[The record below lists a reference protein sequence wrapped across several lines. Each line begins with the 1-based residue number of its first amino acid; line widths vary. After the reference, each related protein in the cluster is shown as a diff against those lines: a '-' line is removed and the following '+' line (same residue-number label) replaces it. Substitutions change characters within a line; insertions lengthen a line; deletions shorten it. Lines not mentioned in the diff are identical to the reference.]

1 MQVPSPKYEVGNP
14 EETTERGRKEPP
26 APGPT
31 PHPGKPPHPSA
42 AAGPAPYIVLTGNP
56 NCGKTTL
63 FNALTGLR
71 AKVGNYAGVTVER
84 KEGRLLGA
92 PAGLNARV
100 LDLPGTYSL
109 SPHSLDEQISRDVLF
124 NRLPELPPPAVLA
137 VVVDASNLQRNL
149 YYATQVIELGYPT
162 LIVLNMIDVA
172 ENNGHHIDAGK
183 LADELG
189 VPVLPIVASQG
200 QGLPEL
206 RQAMI
211 ASIQQRPCPK
221 PRRFGDLPPPLEREA
236 ADLAA
241 LLTATSPERRRQA
254 NAEALLI
261 LSNEKALVSSPQY
274 YPATIQQAVTA
285 ARQRLDQAEVDWRG
299 APIEARYVRVS
310 DIQRAVT
317 TELAAP
323 GETFSDK
330 LDRVLTHK
338 VWGTIIFIAIMTAMF
353 QSIFTF
359 ARIPMDALQTAVDW
373 LGRAVGGMI
382 PAGDLNS
389 LLVNGIIAGVG
400 AVVVFLP
407 QILLLFLFIG
417 FLEDTGYMARAAFLM
432 DRLMSK
438 VGLHGKSF
446 IPMLSSFACAIP
458 GIMATRT
465 IESPK
470 DRLVTILVSP
480 LMSCSA
486 RLPVYTLLI
495 AACIP
500 NLTVL
505 GFLKL
510 TGLTMLAM
518 YLLGIVV
525 ALLMA
530 WLFKKTLLRG
540 EPPLLIMEL
549 PPYKRPLLRVVVRHM
564 WDRSKLFLRR
574 AGTVI
579 LGINILLWFLATYPH
594 NARLDREF
602 AAKRAALSMA
612 ANPGV
617 ADGTAHSGTGKDA
630 TTSDGS
636 SALPVP
642 SDDQSPS
649 ANSPL
654 SIADQMA
661 ALDTQEASLR
671 LQQSYAGH
679 LGRLIEPAIAP
690 LGFDWKMGIGIVS
703 SFAAREVF
711 VSTMSTVYNVGKPGR
726 SDAGMSGMVKT
737 LRDQRRPDGTQ
748 VYTALTALTL
758 MVFYV
763 FALQCVST
771 VAIVRRETNSWK
783 WPLFQW
789 FYMGILAWGLA
800 FLTCHVGRLMGW
812 S

>member
-1 MQVPSPKYEVGNP
+1 MNP
-14 EETTERGRKEPP
+14 ASSSAEAQPVLPAEPIAVKSAAPATGPARK
-26 APGPT
+26 PGPT
-31 PHPGKPPHPSA
+31 SP
-42 AAGPAPYIVLTGNP
+42 PYIVLTGNP
-56 NCGKTTL
+56 NSGKTTL

-84 KEGRLLGA
+84 KEGRLLNA

-109 SPHSLDEQISRDVLF
+109 SPQSLDEQISRDVLL
-124 NRLPELPPPAVLA
+124 NRLPELPAPSVIV

-149 YYATQVIELGYPT
+149 YYGSQVIELGYPT
-162 LIVLNMIDVA
+162 LIALNMIDVA
-172 ENNGHHIDAGK
+172 EENGHRIDTGM
-183 LADELG
+183 LAEELG
-189 VPVLPIVASQG
+189 VPVAPLIASTG
-200 QGLPEL
+200 QGIAEL
-206 RQAMI
+206 REAIFAALQAPPR
-211 ASIQQRPCPK
+211 AK
-221 PRRFGDLPPPLEREA
+221 PRQFSELPAPLKAEA
-236 ADLAA
+236 IAIAVLLAR
-241 LLTATSPERRRQA
+241 TFHERRAQA
-254 NAEALLI
+254 SAEALLI
-261 LSNEKALVSSPQY
+261 LSNEKALASSLEH
-274 YPATIQQAVTA
+274 YPPSIQEGVAA
-285 ARQRLDQAEVDWRG
+285 ARSRLDAAGVDWRG
-299 APIEARYVRVS
+299 ATIEGRYLGVAA
-310 DIQRAVT
+310 IQRAVT
-317 TELAAP
+317 TESASP
-323 GETFSDK
+323 GENLSDK
-330 LDRVLTHK
+330 LDRTLTHK
-338 VWGTIIFIAIMTAMF
+338 VWGTLIFLGIMALMF

-359 ARIPMDALQTAVDW
+359 ARIPMEALQSGVGW
-373 LGRAVGGMI
+373 LGGVVGHLL

-389 LLVNGIIAGVG
+389 LLVDGVIAGVG

-470 DRLVTILVSP
+470 DRLVTILVAP

-500 NLTVL
+500 NIAVL

-510 TGLTMLAM
+510 PGLTMLSM

-530 WLFKKTLLRG
+530 WLFKKTLLKG
-540 EPPLLIMEL
+540 ETPMLIMEL
-549 PPYKRPLLRVVVRHM
+549 PPYKLPLLKVVLHHM

-574 AGTVI
+574 AGTII

-594 NARLDREF
+594 NSAPQTVAGEGRSQLKSQLPSAASSEESPAPAAPTGALDGGAAGARLR
-602 AAKRAALSMA
+602 
-612 ANPGV
+612 
-617 ADGTAHSGTGKDA
+617 
-630 TTSDGS
+630 
-636 SALPVP
+636 
-642 SDDQSPS
+642 QSF
-649 ANSPL
+649 
-654 SIADQMA
+654 
-661 ALDTQEASLR
+661 
-671 LQQSYAGH
+671 AGH
-679 LGRLIEPAIAP
+679 LGRLIEPVIAP
-690 LGFDWKMGIGIVS
+690 LGFDWKIGIGIIA

-711 VSTMSTVYNVGKPGR
+711 VSTMSTVYNVGKTDATTSGMTSLAQTLQAQRR
-726 SDAGMSGMVKT
+726 SD
-737 LRDQRRPDGTQ
+737 GTP
-748 VYTALTALTL
+748 VYTPLTAVTL

-789 FYMGILAWGLA
+789 LYMGALAWGLA
-800 FLTCHVGRLMGW
+800 FITHMGGGLVGLH
-812 S
+812 